1 MRNSNVFLDKLC
13 IHQGDET
20 IKMAGIK
27 DLSRCLQISKT
38 LTVLCSQDYFERLW
52 CVYEIAQCASGP
64 RAVAAGGGGTTDSS
78 GRAGANTGGT
88 VVEILPTWVAPF
100 LLSML
105 LTNVAVM
112 FFAFLLQSSPLYLAV
127 LDTFGA
133 IGGICIFWGIVGF
146 APAII
151 SCSVVRDE
159 VVGHSHSC
167 HAIANFDLDK
177 TKVTFE
183 SDREIVYGEIRSKW
197 GSCTRFELY
206 VRSSVLQTTEDAVG
220 RPGEFPYS
228 WGIFIMQP
236 YLWYS
241 STDSFS
247 VNKAAIAATDAADPT
262 FLKYFTVNLIFYF
275 LMMALLP
282 LALRALARWCQKTA
296 TVEAQSVGVSNPIV
310 GPVAIHMADVVVYL
324 AAVLAISAVCMVF
337 FEWDTGNLDV
347 GALVAGLLR

>member
-183 SDREIVYGEIRSKW
+183 SDREIVLAKSEASGEAVPVSSYMCAPPFCKRPKMRW
-197 GSCTRFELY
+197 AVPGSFRT
-206 VRSSVLQTTEDAVG
+206 AG
-220 RPGEFPYS
+220 A
-228 WGIFIMQP
+228 
-236 YLWYS
+236 YS
-241 STDSFS
+241 SCSRTCGTPRQ
-247 VNKAAIAATDAADPT
+247 IR
-262 FLKYFTVNLIFYF
+262 FL
-275 LMMALLP
+275 
-282 LALRALARWCQKTA
+282 
-296 TVEAQSVGVSNPIV
+296 
-310 GPVAIHMADVVVYL
+310 
-324 AAVLAISAVCMVF
+324 
-337 FEWDTGNLDV
+337 
-347 GALVAGLLR
+347 